1 MPRKLQAD
9 LMLAACAVGWGATFV
24 IVKDALADSSV
35 FVFLALRFVLAAA
48 VLAAMQGRQWR
59 KIDAGVLRGGALLGC
74 LMFAGFAF
82 QTAGLTLTTPSKS
95 AFITGILVVLV
106 PVFLAVFGRKR
117 ISRWIWA
124 GVLAAVAGLYLLTVP
139 VTGFSG
145 LNLGD
150 ILTLFCAAL
159 YATHIITISHY
170 VPRYSSS
177 LLVFLQV
184 VATAALS
191 VVAVPLW
198 AVAGWEAPRAAWTP
212 GLIGAVLGTAIVAT
226 VGTLLGQVWAQKYA
240 PPSHVALILTLEPV
254 SAALISYVFLG
265 ERLGGRALA
274 GAALILAG
282 ILLAELKGG
291 ATAAAEPA

>member
-1 MPRKLQAD
+1 
-9 LMLAACAVGWGATFV
+9 MLAACAVGWGATFV
-24 IVKDALADSSV
+24 VVKGALADSSV
-35 FVFLALRFVLAAA
+35 FVFLALRFVLATV
-48 VLAAMQGRQWR
+48 VLATMQGAEWR
-59 KIDAGVLRGGALLGC
+59 KIDARGLRAGVLLGS

-82 QTAGLTLTTPSKS
+82 QTAGLKLTTPSKS

-106 PVFLAVFGRKR
+106 PLFLAVFGRQI

-124 GVLAAVAGLYLLTVP
+124 GVAAAVAGLYLLTVP
-139 VTGFSG
+139 ATGFSD

-150 ILTLFCAAL
+150 ILTLGCAAL

-170 VPRYSSS
+170 APRYSSS

-184 VATAALS
+184 AATGALS
-191 VVAVPLW
+191 VAAVPLW
-198 AVAGWEAPRAAWTP
+198 AAAGWEAPRVVWTA

-240 PPSHVALILTLEPV
+240 PPSHVALLLTLEPV
-254 SAALISYVFLG
+254 SAAVISYVIEG

-291 ATAAAEPA
+291 AAAVAEPA